1 MRQLILQTME
11 QISEENELKNKIDSI
26 FNLIEWLESD
36 YVNFDKF
43 FSKIAMWLAKEYKIR
58 HVKIAVHNKSIENSI
73 VIFHKGKEFDIND
86 DLAFTHHIDLD
97 EVENV
102 FFSFCADN
110 NEHQEFIYKHISYI
124 SLILN
129 ALKQSIRNAILYKDS
144 KENAL
149 KDHITGLYNRVFL
162 VEHLHKMLPLALRE
176 GKQIAFLMVGI
187 DHFKAVIDEFDYKV
201 GDKVL
206 LALANTLKKHI
217 RESDLVV
224 RLDGDE
230 FLVVLANVKDEDSTI
245 GVALK
250 LVQKFSEVEV
260 DVNVYS
266 GQKLKKTICVGIS
279 MYPND
284 STSID
289 QILKNAD
296 ISLYEAR
303 NLGRSKVLRFHKEH
317 EGMVDLF

>member
-1 MRQLILQTME
+1 MRQLIFDVLDNV
-11 QISEENELKNKIDSI
+11 IGDELKVKMDSL
-26 FNLIEWLESD
+26 FSLVEWLESD
-36 YVNFDKF
+36 YTDFDKF
-43 FSKIAMWLAKEYKIR
+43 FSKIAMWLSKEYKIR
-58 HVKIAVHNKSIENSI
+58 HVKITIHNKSTENFI
-73 VIFHKGKEFDIND
+73 VVFHKGKEFDIND
-86 DLAFTHHIDLD
+86 DLVFTNHIELD
-97 EVENV
+97 DFENV

-110 NEHQEFIYKHISYI
+110 NEHQEFLYNNISQI
-124 SLILN
+124 SLIIHTIRHSIQN
-129 ALKQSIRNAILYKDS
+129 AVLYKES
-144 KENAL
+144 KENSL

-187 DHFKAVIDEFDYKV
+187 DHFKAVVDEFDYKI
-201 GDKVL
+201 GDRVL
-206 LALANTLKKHI
+206 IALANTLKKNI

-224 RLDGDE
+224 RLDADE

-245 GVALK
+245 AVALK
-250 LVQKFSEVEV
+250 LIQKFSEVEV

-303 NLGRSKVLRFHKEH
+303 NLGRSKVLRFHKEQ

>member
-1 MRQLILQTME
+1 VLDNVIGD
-11 QISEENELKNKIDSI
+11 ELKVKMDSL
-26 FNLIEWLESD
+26 FSLVEWLESD
-36 YVNFDKF
+36 YTDFDKF
-43 FSKIAMWLAKEYKIR
+43 FSKIAMWLSKEYKIR
-58 HVKIAVHNKSIENSI
+58 HVKIAIHNKSTENII
-73 VIFHKGKEFDIND
+73 VVFHKGKEFDIND
-86 DLAFTHHIDLD
+86 DLVFTNHIELD
-97 EVENV
+97 DFENV

-110 NEHQEFIYKHISYI
+110 NEHQEFLYNNISQI
-124 SLILN
+124 SLIIHTIRHSIQN
-129 ALKQSIRNAILYKDS
+129 AVLYKES
-144 KENAL
+144 KENSL

-187 DHFKAVIDEFDYKV
+187 DHFKAVVDEFDYKI
-201 GDKVL
+201 GDRVL
-206 LALANTLKKHI
+206 IALANTLKKNI

-224 RLDGDE
+224 RLDADE

-245 GVALK
+245 AVALK
-250 LVQKFSEVEV
+250 LIQKFSEVEV

-303 NLGRSKVLRFHKEH
+303 NLGRSKVLRFHKEQ

>member
-1 MRQLILQTME
+1 MRQLIFDVLDNV
-11 QISEENELKNKIDSI
+11 IGDELKVKMDSL
-26 FNLIEWLESD
+26 FSLVEWLESNYTD
-36 YVNFDKF
+36 FDKF
-43 FSKIAMWLAKEYKIR
+43 FSKIAMWLSKEYKIR
-58 HVKIAVHNKSIENSI
+58 HVKIAIHNKSTENFI
-73 VIFHKGKEFDIND
+73 VVFHKGKEFDIND
-86 DLAFTHHIDLD
+86 DLVFTNHIELD
-97 EVENV
+97 DFENV

-110 NEHQEFIYKHISYI
+110 NEHQEFLYNNISHI
-124 SLILN
+124 SLIIHTIRHSIQN
-129 ALKQSIRNAILYKDS
+129 AVLYKES
-144 KENAL
+144 KENSL

-187 DHFKAVIDEFDYKV
+187 DHFKAVVDEFDYKI
-201 GDKVL
+201 GDRVL
-206 LALANTLKKHI
+206 IALANTLKKNI

-224 RLDGDE
+224 RLDADE

-245 GVALK
+245 AVALK
-250 LVQKFSEVEV
+250 LIQKFSEVEV

-303 NLGRSKVLRFHKEH
+303 NLGRSKVLRFHKEQ

>member
-1 MRQLILQTME
+1 MRQLIFDVLDNV
-11 QISEENELKNKIDSI
+11 IGDELKVKMDSL
-26 FNLIEWLESD
+26 FSLVEWLESNYTD
-36 YVNFDKF
+36 FDKF
-43 FSKIAMWLAKEYKIR
+43 FSKIAMWLSKEYKIR
-58 HVKIAVHNKSIENSI
+58 HVKIAIHNKSTENFI
-73 VIFHKGKEFDIND
+73 VVFHKGKEFDIND
-86 DLAFTHHIDLD
+86 DLVFTNHIELD
-97 EVENV
+97 DFENV

-110 NEHQEFIYKHISYI
+110 NEHQEFLYNNISHI
-124 SLILN
+124 SLIIHTIRHSIQN
-129 ALKQSIRNAILYKDS
+129 AVLYKES
-144 KENAL
+144 KENSL

-187 DHFKAVIDEFDYKV
+187 DHFKAVVDEFDYKI
-201 GDKVL
+201 GDRVL
-206 LALANTLKKHI
+206 IALANTLKKNI

-224 RLDGDE
+224 RLDADE

-245 GVALK
+245 AVALK
-250 LVQKFSEVEV
+250 LIQKFSEVEV

-284 STSID
+284 TTSID

-303 NLGRSKVLRFHKEH
+303 NLGRNKVLRFNKAQ

>member
-1 MRQLILQTME
+1 MKQIILNTIEASQTKEEITTNISDLLDLI
-11 QISEENELKNKIDSI
+11 D
-26 FNLIEWLESD
+26 WLGQD
-36 YVNFDKF
+36 YGDLDKF
-43 FSKIAMWLAKEYKIR
+43 FSRLAMWLSKEFKIR
-58 HVKIAVHNKSIENSI
+58 HIKVATHNKSNDSFV

-86 DLAFTHHIDLD
+86 ELSFTNTIDICEGQDLY
-97 EVENV
+97 
-102 FFSFCADN
+102 FSFCTDN
-110 NEHQEFIYKHISYI
+110 YEHQEFLYSKISQI
-124 SLILN
+124 SLTIS
-129 ALKQSIRNAILYKDS
+129 ALRCSIRNSVLS
-144 KENAL
+144 KEL
-149 KDHITGLYNRVFL
+149 QERSFTDYITGLYNRVFL
-162 VEHLHKMLPLALRE
+162 VEHLQKLLPLAMRE

-187 DHFKAVIDEFDYKV
+187 DHFKAVIDEFDYKI

-206 LALANTLKKHI
+206 IALANTLKNNI

-224 RLDGDE
+224 RLGGDE

-245 GVALK
+245 AVALK
-250 LVQKFSEVEV
+250 LIQKFSEVEV
-260 DVNVYS
+260 DVDVYS
-266 GQKLKKTICVGIS
+266 GQKLKKTICIGIS

-303 NLGRSKVLRFHKEH
+303 NLGRSKVLKFHKEQ

>member
-1 MRQLILQTME
+1 MRQLIFDVLDNV
-11 QISEENELKNKIDSI
+11 IGDELKVKMDSL
-26 FNLIEWLESD
+26 FSLVEWLESD
-36 YVNFDKF
+36 YTDFDKF
-43 FSKIAMWLAKEYKIR
+43 FSKIAMWLSKEYKIR
-58 HVKIAVHNKSIENSI
+58 HVKIAIHNKSTENII
-73 VIFHKGKEFDIND
+73 VVFHKGKEFDIND
-86 DLAFTHHIDLD
+86 DLVFTNHIELD
-97 EVENV
+97 DFENV

-110 NEHQEFIYKHISYI
+110 NEHQEFLYNNISQI
-124 SLILN
+124 SLIIHTIRHSIQN
-129 ALKQSIRNAILYKDS
+129 AVLYKES
-144 KENAL
+144 KENSL

-187 DHFKAVIDEFDYKV
+187 DHFKAVVDEFDYKI
-201 GDKVL
+201 GDRVL
-206 LALANTLKKHI
+206 IALANTLKKNI

-224 RLDGDE
+224 RLDADE

-245 GVALK
+245 AVALK
-250 LVQKFSEVEV
+250 LIQKFSEVEV

-303 NLGRSKVLRFHKEH
+303 NLGRSKVLRFHKEQ